1 MTEQE
6 RIKAESLIKRKEALN
21 VSYRE
26 IASVYA
32 GHSGKGRI
40 SETVICRILKGRQFI
55 GNRIAALNRIEKALD
70 TLERVNRRR
79 E

>member
-6 RIKAESLIKRKEALN
+6 RQKAESLLQRKKALQ

-26 IASVYA
+26 IASVYV
-32 GHSGKGRI
+32 GKKGKGKI
-40 SETVICRILKGRQFI
+40 QETVICRILKGRQFV

>member
-6 RIKAESLIKRKEALN
+6 RIKAESLMQRKEALQ

-26 IASVYA
+26 IASVYT
-32 GHSGKGRI
+32 GHSGKGKI
-40 SETVICRILKGRQFI
+40 SETVICRIMKGRQFI
-55 GNRIAALNRIEKALD
+55 GNRIAALERIEKALD
-70 TLERVNRRR
+70 TLERVNKRR